1 MITSFRMYNAG
12 PRAEAAWRALF
23 TRVFRDAGIQVEI
36 IQHGFPTPIDALW
49 SEPELCS
56 AFMCGWPFVRS
67 TQGQQAIAAP
77 VPSPARY
84 EGMPRYCSDYVV
96 RAATGWT
103 SLDETF
109 GHRFGWMSANSNSGF
124 NAPRA
129 HLAGLITSER
139 PSLFSEVSG
148 PLGAPMTSLAALR
161 EEKVDVVALDSFWL
175 DLLRYHHPEKWE
187 GLRVVGSTP
196 WTPIPLLVA
205 ARDVDPAIVARLRDF
220 LLGVDRNP
228 DYRPL
233 LREALLARFVR
244 ADPGAYAALEDLARE
259 AGERDYAVI
268 R

>member
-23 TRVFRDAGIQVEI
+23 TRVFQDAGVDVQIV
-36 IQHGFPTPIDALW
+36 QHGFPTPIDALW
-49 SEPELCS
+49 SEPGLCC

-67 TQGQQAIAAP
+67 TGGQQAIAAP

-84 EGMPRYCSDYVV
+84 EGLPRYCSDYVV
-96 RAATGWT
+96 RAASGWT
-103 SLDETF
+103 SLEETF

-129 HLAGLITSER
+129 HLASLVSTGR
-139 PSLFSEVSG
+139 ASLFSEVSG
-148 PLGAPMTSLAALR
+148 PLGAPMTTLAALR

-205 ARDVDPAIVARLRDF
+205 ARDVDPAIVTRLRDF
-220 LLGVDRNP
+220 LVGADSLP

-233 LREALLARFVR
+233 LREALVTRFVIPEM
-244 ADPGAYAALEDLARE
+244 DTYPALDEMAHE
-259 AGERDYAVI
+259 AMRRDYAEI